1 MKDKFVATLIVV
13 ILISSVLMITVPT
26 IPVSAS
32 PAEIHVPGDYSTIQ
46 NAVGNA
52 TSGDTI
58 IVAAGTYDEQVVI
71 DKSLTLEGAGDT
83 TIIQPSAASVLT
95 TVKTTPWLSDA
106 TKQMAAIVF
115 ADTYGGSVTVKNL
128 KIDGTLITIVPS
140 GVGGDW
146 VAGLA
151 YLETSGTIESLTVIG
166 NPNLACRTCGI
177 WASAMSNA
185 STVEVTLCTV
195 EGYNRAGIYAI
206 GETMTADYNYNE
218 INGPNAAY
226 TGPQVPNGIFFL
238 VSVTGSATYN
248 TVTDLSYTGETYRST
263 GIGTYS
269 AGANIVFSHNEITL
283 VQNAFALSKDT
294 IGTTVEHNDVHD
306 CHTGVRIE
314 SATADNIIQYNDIH
328 DNTYAMRCGDEMGT
342 GNEAHYNSF
351 INNNGTDAG
360 FPDYVGAVS
369 NIHDTN
375 TLSATLNYWGDSG
388 GPSGV
393 GPGTGD
399 SVSDNVSFDPWLSC
413 YQPQTE
419 TKIYITPTVVE
430 KYALAGIE
438 GSTFE
443 VQVKVENIIDLYG
456 FEFNVTWNSNL
467 IKLVGVEYTSQLNQI
482 WSQWTAPENKTG
494 ASWYQLVALALA
506 PAVGFNGK
514 GTLAKLTFRIEYA
527 PCYIEPDYQLQARI
541 HFAVVKLSDS
551 DAQRICAEVHDG
563 KYIMYAFKSGLKLR
577 PTAITCRKLGE
588 TFTMEIKMIDSF
600 KVSGFD
606 IEIQY
611 NTTLLEVDD
620 VQWGNLSYFLP
631 GPYIVQQIVR
641 DDLMGLIRFHLVE
654 NVSDG
659 APLAYGDGILAAITF
674 NVIKTKVWK
683 NCLNWTNYIQDSIT
697 FKDWNITVMCPEIYH
712 LTGELV
718 YIIDADY
725 QFLPIKGDV
734 DSNGIVD
741 IFDIT
746 AVAAYYGIEKG
757 NPDYISDFDLNCDDI
772 IDIYDLVLIGG
783 NFGYEYDP

>member
-1 MKDKFVATLIVV
+1 MKEKLVAILIVV
-13 ILISSVLMITVPT
+13 ILISSVLMITVPI

-32 PAEIHVPGDYSTIQ
+32 PAEIYVPGDYSTIQ
-46 NAVGNA
+46 YAVGNA
-52 TSGDTI
+52 SSGDTI
-58 IVAAGTYDEQVVI
+58 IVAAGTYAGAIV
-71 DKSLTLEGAGDT
+71 DKNVTISGASGGASIITSGVPYKAGSSLYTAFRL
-83 TIIQPSAASVLT
+83 
-95 TVKTTPWLSDA
+95 DA
-106 TKQMAAIVF
+106 TADGAEIRNFIINCNSSEGFYFAIF
-115 ADTYGGSVTVKNL
+115 SRTVDN
-128 KIDGTLITIVPS
+128 TIV
-140 GVGGDW
+140 D
-146 VAGLA
+146 
-151 YLETSGTIESLTVIG
+151 SLTVNDAVQGISNWGGSNWEITNNVLNDTEAAGGGGIAIWLGALPPSYPVCSGNLIQNNTITATATAPDYTCPGIG
-166 NPNLACRTCGI
+166 IGLDLRYGAYDDLTYSEDISGNQILNNSITAPGALNGVGI
-177 WASAMSNA
+177 EIG
-185 STVEVTLCTV
+185 VLGL
-195 EGYNRAGIYAI
+195 EGNTTRIAAVLDMVHENTIEGNTIAG
-206 GETMTADYNYNE
+206 AD
-218 INGPNAAY
+218 
-226 TGPQVPNGIFFL
+226 TGVYF
-238 VSVTGSATYN
+238 Y
-248 TVTDLSYTGETYRST
+248 TVTDLT
-263 GIGTYS
+263 
-269 AGANIVFSHNEITL
+269 VQQNEIKNCNEGIH
-283 VQNAFALSKDT
+283 VKDGTSGNIINYNNIFGNT
-294 IGTTVEHNDVHD
+294 IGMNNTSEETV
-306 CHTGVRIE
+306 
-314 SATADNIIQYNDIH
+314 
-328 DNTYAMRCGDEMGT
+328 
-342 GNEAHYNSF
+342 
-351 INNNGTDAG
+351 DAR
-360 FPDYVGAVS
+360 F
-369 NIHDTN
+369 NW
-375 TLSATLNYWGDSG
+375 WGDSS

-399 SVSDNVSFDPWLSC
+399 AVSENVDFDPWLSC

-494 ASWYQLVALALA
+494 PSWYQLVALALA

-563 KYIMYAFKSGLKLR
+563 KYIIYAFKSGLKLR

-620 VQWGNLSYFLP
+620 VQWGDLSYFLP

-683 NCLNWTNYIQDSIT
+683 SCPGWTNYIQDSIT

-712 LTGELV
+712 LTGELM
-718 YIIDADY
+718 YTIDADY
-725 QFLPIKGDV
+725 QFLSIKGDI
-734 DSNGIVD
+734 DSDGNVD

-746 AVAAYYGIEKG
+746 AVAAYYNIEKG
-757 NPDYISDFDLNCDDI
+757 DPDYISDFDLNCDDI
-772 IDIYDLVLIGG
+772 IDIFDLVLIGG